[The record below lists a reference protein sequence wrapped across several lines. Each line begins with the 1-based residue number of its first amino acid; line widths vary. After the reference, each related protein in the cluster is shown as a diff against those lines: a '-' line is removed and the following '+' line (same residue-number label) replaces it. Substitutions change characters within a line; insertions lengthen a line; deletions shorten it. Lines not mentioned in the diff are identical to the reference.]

1 MLYKSK
7 EVNGTSWDVIGS
19 KNKNKLFKVFQSLA
33 KKMQTEKQRQ
43 TAEWKQNSLFGDAKS
58 NVSRYLF
65 LY

>member
-1 MLYKSK
+1 MVRHGMLLVAKIKANFSK
-7 EVNGTSWDVIGS
+7 YFNH
-19 KNKNKLFKVFQSLA
+19 LQ

-43 TAEWKQNSLFGDAKS
+43 TAQWKQNSLFGGAKS